1 MSYLSIPSQ
10 NQSVSNQNPISP
22 NIIVDSSSNDK
33 IKYVTL
39 TSAPTPASF
48 NGGFMPK
55 HERYSES
62 NEITNEDEDNVS
74 VEDMESD
81 DTMGRGA
88 FNGSAQL
95 KESHLLEPKKRK
107 RRILFSKTQTFELE
121 RRFRQQR
128 YLSAPE
134 REHLASIIGLT
145 PTQVKIWFQ
154 NHRYKTK
161 RSTHEKP
168 PTSSHSYQPPHLTS
182 TNPLISPGSLKRIH
196 VPVLVRDGKPCVPQ
210 SAPNYMDSI
219 SSGTTFNSTQFTQSA
234 TSKWWAP

>member
-48 NGGFMPK
+48 NGGFIPK
-55 HERYSES
+55 HESYSES
-62 NEITNEDEDNVS
+62 NEIANEDEDNVS
-74 VEDMESD
+74 IEDMESD
-81 DTMGRGA
+81 DTMGRGG
-88 FNGSAQL
+88 FNGSAPL
-95 KESHLLEPKKRK
+95 KGSHLLEPKKRK

-168 PTSSHSYQPPHLTS
+168 PTSTHSYQPPHLTS
-182 TNPLISPGSLKRIH
+182 ANPLISPGSLKRIH

-210 SAPNYMDSI
+210 SAPNYMDSL

>member
-1 MSYLSIPSQ
+1 MSFLSIPSQ
-10 NQSVSNQNPISP
+10 NHNASTHNTISP

-33 IKYVTL
+33 MKYVTL
-39 TSAPTPASF
+39 TSATTPASF
-48 NGGFMPK
+48 NGGFIAK
-55 HERYSES
+55 DENYSVG
-62 NEITNEDEDNVS
+62 NEMVNEDEDNVS

-81 DTMGRGA
+81 DTIGRSFNEGA
-88 FNGSAQL
+88 QHKSQ
-95 KESHLLEPKKRK
+95 HLMEPKKRK
-107 RRILFSKTQTFELE
+107 RRILFSKSQTFELE

-134 REHLASIIGLT
+134 REHLASIIQLT

-161 RSTHEKP
+161 RSSHEKP
-168 PTSSHSYQPPHLTS
+168 PTVSHSYQPTHLTS
-182 TNPLISPGSLKRIH
+182 NSPLISPSSLKRVH

-210 SAPNYMDSI
+210 SGPNYMDNI
-219 SSGTTFNSTQFTQSA
+219 SSGTTFNSTQFIQSA